1 MMPIIDAENEI
12 ETSGLV
18 LGEISEV
25 RQKPSPYI
33 ETAVDL
39 ACKRRFRL
47 PRFQAGFGWL
57 PGTSRL
63 IVVFLALLQ
72 LLLPLE
78 AISQRTSGNVQTGNK
93 VLVAGNRNEPKEV
106 QSAPIDAPDYVIG
119 PEDVI
124 RVSVWKEPDI
134 TQVIPV
140 RPDGKISLPLV
151 NDLQAAG
158 LTPAKL
164 AASITAR
171 LQDYMTDPQVT
182 VVVTQINSQRVYVLG
197 EINRPGAYSLFP
209 GMTVLQALSSAGGLG
224 LFADLKR
231 IYVLRAE
238 DGRQMKYYFNYK
250 DVVNERKPQQNIL
263 LKPGD
268 TIIVP

>member
-1 MMPIIDAENEI
+1 MPIIAENEI
-12 ETSGLV
+12 EVSR
-18 LGEISEV
+18 LGRGKMVEV
-25 RQKPSPYI
+25 RPKSSSYKGSPLK
-33 ETAVDL
+33 L
-39 ACKRRFRL
+39 ACDSSL
-47 PRFQAGFGWL
+47 LGFQAGSRWL
-57 PGTSRL
+57 PGTSSL
-63 IVVFLALLQ
+63 VVVLVTLLQ
-72 LLLPLE
+72 LLLPSE
-78 AISQRTSGNVQTGNK
+78 AVSQRTSGNVQTSNK
-93 VLVAGNRNEPKEV
+93 VLVAGNRNATKEV
-106 QSAPIDAPDYVIG
+106 QSDPIDPTDYVIG
-119 PEDVI
+119 PEDLI

-140 RPDGKISLPLV
+140 RPDGKISLPLI

-164 AASITAR
+164 ATAIAAR

-182 VVVTQINSQRVYVLG
+182 VVVTQINSQRIYVLG
-197 EINRPGAYSLFP
+197 EINRPGAYALYP

-231 IYVLRAE
+231 IYVLRTE
-238 DGRQMKYYFNYK
+238 EGQQVKYRFNYK

-263 LKPGD
+263 LKTGD